1 MDTSVDDSSKRAAP
15 AGESDERD
23 SKKQKPGDESEHM
36 EVSRVERMMQE
47 DFVWSVNDVSDTC
60 EETSKDVQRAVMEQ
74 RASCSTSDWCVKLKT
89 KSYRDSKAGC
99 VWQRGQAN
107 RASGR

>member
-23 SKKQKPGDESEHM
+23 SKKQKPGDESERM

-99 VWQRGQAN
+99 V
-107 RASGR
+107 